1 MRKSIIAFLLFC
13 ITDIGYSQSFVSDS
27 AVYLLHK
34 WQQPIGREKYIAI
47 KTNGT
52 ITYTV
57 DFKYIDRGSPV
68 QLKDSMV
75 FTTAMNPLY
84 YRIKGGT
91 SRFSKVDDSVV
102 FHDPKK
108 FQFPMGIRRQLPKCC

>member
-1 MRKSIIAFLLFC
+1 MRKSLSPFLLLCF
-13 ITDIGYSQSFVSDS
+13 INSAHSQSIITDS

-34 WQQPIGREKYIAI
+34 WQQPIGREKYITV
-47 KTNGT
+47 KKGGT

-75 FTTAMNPLY
+75 FTSALNPLY
-84 YRIKGGT
+84 YRINGGT
-91 SRFSKVDDSVV
+91 SRFSKVND
-102 FHDPKK
+102 
-108 FQFPMGIRRQLPKCC
+108 